1 MNIIRWGI
9 LSTAN
14 IGRTKLIPALQSAP
28 LHQVLGICSRS
39 EASAR
44 AAADEM
50 KIERAYGSYE
60 ALLADPDIDAIYN
73 PLPNHL
79 HVDWTIKAL
88 EAGKHVLCEKPI
100 GMDSADT
107 ERLIAAVA
115 KFPQLK
121 VMEAFMYRFHPQ
133 WQTVKPLVENDIGK
147 LRQVHSHFAYNN
159 RDAGNI
165 RNSKDMG
172 GGALLDIGC
181 YCISVSRWMFNA
193 EPRRVMAQITP
204 FEGQEVDC
212 LASGILEFAEG
223 SASFTVS
230 TKIEWMQYMEA
241 FGEAGSVFVP
251 LPFSPPIDKPTQIIH
266 KRDNEQN
273 TIDIIGADHYREMG
287 NAFALSII
295 NNTPV
300 PTPLSDALANMNII
314 DAMFQSAAESR
325 WVNV

>member
-1 MNIIRWGI
+1 MTEIRWGV

-14 IGRTKLIPALQSAP
+14 IALTKFIPALQKSA
-28 LHQVLGICSRS
+28 HNRVLAICSRT
-39 EASAR
+39 EQSAR
-44 AAADEM
+44 TAADDL

-88 EAGKHVLCEKPI
+88 EAGKHVLCEKPL
-100 GMDSADT
+100 GMDTADT
-107 ERLIAAVA
+107 ERLLAACA
-115 KFPQLK
+115 KYPELK

-133 WQTVKPLVENDIGK
+133 WYSVKPLVDKDIGK

-165 RNSKDMG
+165 RNHKDMG

-204 FEGQEVDC
+204 FDGQEVDC
-212 LASGILEFAEG
+212 LASGILEIAEG

-251 LPFSPPIDKPTQIIH
+251 LPFSPLIDQPTQIIH
-266 KRDNEQN
+266 KRNNEQN
-273 TIDIIGADHYREMG
+273 TIDIAGADHYLEMAE
-287 NAFALSII
+287 AFALSIV

-300 PTPLSDALANMNII
+300 PTPLSDALANMRVI
-314 DAMFQSAAESR
+314 DALFQSAAEAR
-325 WVNV
+325 WIKL